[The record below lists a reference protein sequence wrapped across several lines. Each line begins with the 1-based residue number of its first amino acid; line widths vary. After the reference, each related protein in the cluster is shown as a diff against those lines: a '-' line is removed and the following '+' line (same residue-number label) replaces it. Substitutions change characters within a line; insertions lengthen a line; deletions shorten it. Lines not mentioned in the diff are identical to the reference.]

1 MIGRTAI
8 SPTTSLWLLI
18 YAAVTFRSR
27 DVTFLDDV
35 IVVHPDGRGHISHE
49 LFAQNVFSRP
59 KYKLLLLYGLVPE
72 LRNRRTVS
80 TNEILRV
87 L

>member
-1 MIGRTAI
+1 MVLLA
-8 SPTTSLWLLI
+8 SWLLT
-18 YAAVTFRSR
+18 YAAATFRSR
-27 DVTFLDDV
+27 DITFLDDV
-35 IVVHPDGRGHISHE
+35 IVVHPDGRGQISHV

>member
-1 MIGRTAI
+1 MLLA
-8 SPTTSLWLLI
+8 LWLLT
-18 YAAVTFRSR
+18 YAAATFRSR
-27 DVTFLDDV
+27 DITFLDDV
-35 IVVHPDGRGHISHE
+35 IVVHPDGRGQISHV

>member
-1 MIGRTAI
+1 MLLA
-8 SPTTSLWLLI
+8 SWLLT
-18 YAAVTFRSR
+18 YAAATFRSR
-27 DVTFLDDV
+27 DITFLDDV
-35 IVVHPDGRGHISHE
+35 IVVHPDGRGQISHV